1 MRITIH
7 KDIFCNVCNKD
18 FEIYNDFIRSII
30 TEYNEVI
37 SELRKVTTCPEIRF
51 LIHKLVS
58 VISIIAVDSS
68 EIYTLC
74 NLILN
79 IEKGSRHFEFYSAY
93 VKQVIDYDLK
103 KILVI

>member
-1 MRITIH
+1 MLITIH
-7 KDIFCNVCNKD
+7 KDIFCDVCNKD
-18 FEIYNDFIRSII
+18 FDIYNDFIHSLIMD
-30 TEYNEVI
+30 YNNVI
-37 SELRKVTTCPEIRF
+37 SELRKVTTCVQIRF

-79 IEKGSRHFEFYSAY
+79 IEKGSRHFEFYSGY
-93 VKQVIDYDLK
+93 VKQVVDYDLK
-103 KILVI
+103 KILTT